1 MSKTKVNPKWF
12 RHKAL
17 HTSYVLLSM
26 VNDHLTRHQYYLER
40 INPEFNRH
48 IDAAIEHLTAAYQAA
63 GNEGLEVKKKIK
75 V

>member
-1 MSKTKVNPKWF
+1 
-12 RHKAL
+12 
-17 HTSYVLLSM
+17 M

>member
-1 MSKTKVNPKWF
+1 MKEAKLINEHLATAP
-12 RHKAL
+12 A
-17 HTSYVLLSM
+17 SM
-26 VNDHLTRHQYYLER
+26 QQGK
-40 INPEFNRH
+40 NPEFNRH